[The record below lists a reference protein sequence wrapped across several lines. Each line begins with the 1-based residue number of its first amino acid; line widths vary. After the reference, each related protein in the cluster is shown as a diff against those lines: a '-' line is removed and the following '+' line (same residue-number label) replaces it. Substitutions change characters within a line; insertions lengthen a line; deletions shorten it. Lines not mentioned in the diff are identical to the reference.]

1 MLSYKIKKSSNG
13 EFRYESE
20 SKGFKV
26 GVMPNSKRVMTPSGE
41 FDTIASAAKHFGITG
56 EAMRCRAKS
65 VHMPEF
71 YILDAPSI

>member
-1 MLSYKIKKSSNG
+1 
-13 EFRYESE
+13 
-20 SKGFKV
+20 
-26 GVMPNSKRVMTPSGE
+26 MPNSKRVMTPSGE

-56 EAMRCRAKS
+56 EAMRYRAKS